1 MTSSAKPC
9 AVQPDRGRVKALDF
23 RHLTGPGSR
32 EPGLFLARAPAQH
45 CGCPVIGS
53 WEESEQMAVERFT
66 RERIIHFVRV
76 IGIAALLGIV
86 VGIVSSAVI
95 GVGVQYLGPLE
106 GYRLGAL
113 VGALIGGV
121 YGGASGLG
129 IRGRMLVIG
138 AETGA
143 VVGAIAGSIPGG
155 PAMPKGAA

>member
-1 MTSSAKPC
+1 
-9 AVQPDRGRVKALDF
+9 
-23 RHLTGPGSR
+23 
-32 EPGLFLARAPAQH
+32 
-45 CGCPVIGS
+45 
-53 WEESEQMAVERFT
+53 MAVERFT

-86 VGIVSSAVI
+86 VGTVTSAII

-129 IRGRMLVIG
+129 IRGLIGGVLVGALVGAGIGNAAWNHQLAGAANPDQSYDPIRFPAIGLDRMLVIG

-155 PAMPKGAA
+155 PAMPRVEG